1 MKTKKDY
8 REKIAA
14 ALDQTKETI
23 ELDCFG
29 PKIKG
34 KVRDCYVV
42 GDKRILI
49 SSDRLSAFDVILTTI
64 PYKGKILNDLAA
76 FWFEKTKHIAKNH
89 LIARP
94 HPNVFIG
101 EEVKIIP
108 IEVVVRQYLAGS
120 AYRDYVA
127 GRDVSGVKLPEGLK
141 KSAKFEQPI
150 ITPSTKAEQGDHDAP
165 ISESELLEKKI
176 VPAEV
181 WNLVRE
187 TALKLF
193 AYASAEVA
201 KRGLIL
207 VDTKYEFGLKT
218 KSDGSQELVLA
229 DEVHTQDC
237 SRFWLSETYQ
247 AKFLV
252 GEDPEMLDKEF
263 VRRRLISQGY
273 MGEGSPPEFSDEF
286 RIEIAEKYIE
296 AYEMITG
303 LDFDFSTQLI
313 DEKVVDK
320 IKKILN

>member
-1 MKTKKDY
+1 LKTKTNH
-8 REKIAA
+8 REILRE
-14 ALDQTKETI
+14 ALAQTRDTVD
-23 ELDCFG
+23 LDGFG

-49 SSDRLSAFDVILTTI
+49 SSDRFSAFDVILTTI
-64 PYKGKILNDLAA
+64 PYKGKLLNDMAA
-76 FWFEKTKHIAKNH
+76 FWFEKTKHIVKNH
-89 LIARP
+89 LVSRP
-94 HPNVFIG
+94 HPSVFVG

-120 AYRDYVA
+120 SYRDYAA
-127 GRDVSGVKLPEGLK
+127 GKDVSGVKLPPGLK
-141 KSAKFEQPI
+141 KSAKLEELI

-165 ISESELLEKKI
+165 ISESSILENKI
-176 VPAEV
+176 VSQDV
-181 WNLVRE
+181 WDNVRE

-193 AYASAEVA
+193 SFAAEEVA

-218 KSDGSQELVLA
+218 NKNGSQELVLA

-237 SRFWLSETYQ
+237 SRYWIRESYQ
-247 AKFLV
+247 ERFAR

-263 VRRRLISQGY
+263 VRRQLIAKGY
-273 MGEGSPPEFSDEF
+273 MGEGTPPEFSDDF

-303 LDFDFSTQLI
+303 LNFDFSIGPI
-313 DEKVVDK
+313 DEKVLQE
-320 IKKILN
+320 IKKVL